1 MITAKFNLNWQGGE
15 YSNRL
20 HKELQRAVDRSAIM
34 VRDKAKELLNVPG
47 QAAVTPLGLNR
58 ARGKNVSK
66 LTTTEKNQRI
76 FSHGLRQ
83 VKNIGVAG
91 GIVIQSKDRFGES
104 QLSVKAT
111 SRSGKFMAH
120 GGSMGGVDRI
130 YWNNDTRKWTTA
142 SAPGTPPHR
151 QSGNLRKIAYEKTHG
166 GLKAKVGPQQGLVYA
181 RIQELGG
188 RGMINLPAR
197 PYMRP
202 AFESQQQAILFQF
215 ALAVQRAAK

>member
-1 MITAKFNLNWQGGE
+1 MITAKFNLNWQGGQ
-15 YSNRL
+15 YSDRL

-58 ARGKNVSK
+58 ARGKRVSK
-66 LTTTEKNQRI
+66 LTTTQKNLRI
-76 FSHGLRQ
+76 FAQGLQ
-83 VKNIGVAG
+83 TVQNLKTVTSQKTGK
-91 GIVIQSKDRFGES
+91 SLRFG
-104 QLSVKAT
+104 
-111 SRSGKFMAH
+111 GN
-120 GGSMGGVDRI
+120 MGGVDRI

-151 QSGNLRKIAYEKTHG
+151 QSGKLREIAIEPTHAGLRAKI
-166 GLKAKVGPQQGLVYA
+166 GPRQGLVYA

-188 RGMINLPAR
+188 KGMINLPAR

>member
-1 MITAKFNLNWQGGE
+1 MITAKFNLSWQGGE

-20 HKELQRAVDRSAIM
+20 HKELQRAVQQSALR
-34 VRDKAKELLNVPG
+34 VQREAKKLLNVSG
-47 QAAVTPLGLNR
+47 QAAITPLGLNR

-66 LTTTEKNQRI
+66 LTTTQKNLRI
-76 FSHGLRQ
+76 FAQGLQ
-83 VKNIGVAG
+83 TVQNLKTVT
-91 GIVIQSKDRFGES
+91 SKKTGKTLRF
-104 QLSVKAT
+104 
-111 SRSGKFMAH
+111 
-120 GGSMGGVDRI
+120 GGSMSGVDRI

-151 QSGNLRKIAYEKTHG
+151 QSGKLREIAIEPTHAGLRAKI
-166 GLKAKVGPQQGLVYA
+166 GPQQGLVYA

-188 RGMINLPAR
+188 KGLINLPAR

>member
-1 MITAKFNLNWQGGE
+1 MITAKFNLSWQGGE

-20 HKELQRAVDRSAIM
+20 HKELQRAVERSAIM

-58 ARGKNVSK
+58 ARGKGVGK
-66 LTTTEKNQRI
+66 LTTTQKNLRI
-76 FSHGLRQ
+76 FAQGLQ
-83 VKNIGVAG
+83 TVQNLKTVT
-91 GIVIQSKDRFGES
+91 SKKTGKTLRF
-104 QLSVKAT
+104 
-111 SRSGKFMAH
+111 

-151 QSGNLRKIAYEKTHG
+151 QSGNLRKIAYEKTHN

-181 RIQELGG
+181 RVQELGSKG
-188 RGMINLPAR
+188 SGGKRSMINLPAR

>member
-1 MITAKFNLNWQGGE
+1 MITAKFNLSWQGGE

-20 HKELQRAVDRSAIM
+20 HKELQRAVQQSALR
-34 VRDKAKELLNVPG
+34 VQRAAKELLNVSG

-83 VKNIGVAG
+83 VQNLGVVG

-111 SRSGKFMAH
+111 SKSGKFMTH

-151 QSGNLRKIAYEKTHG
+151 QSGNLRKIAIEPTHA
-166 GLKAKVGPQQGLVYA
+166 GLRAKIGPQQGLVYA

-188 RGMINLPAR
+188 KGLINLPAR

>member
-1 MITAKFNLNWQGGE
+1 MITAKFNLSWQGGE

-20 HKELQRAVDRSAIM
+20 HKELQKAVEQSALRVQRS
-34 VRDKAKELLNVPG
+34 AKELLNVPG

-58 ARGKNVSK
+58 ARGKGVSK
-66 LTTTEKNQRI
+66 LTTTQKNLRI
-76 FSHGLRQ
+76 FAQGLQ
-83 VKNIGVAG
+83 TVQNLKTV
-91 GIVIQSKDRFGES
+91 
-104 QLSVKAT
+104 T
-111 SRSGKFMAH
+111 SRKTGKSLRF

-130 YWNNDTRKWTTA
+130 YWNNDTRRWTTA
-142 SAPGTPPHR
+142 SEPGTPPHR

-188 RGMINLPAR
+188 KGMINLPAR